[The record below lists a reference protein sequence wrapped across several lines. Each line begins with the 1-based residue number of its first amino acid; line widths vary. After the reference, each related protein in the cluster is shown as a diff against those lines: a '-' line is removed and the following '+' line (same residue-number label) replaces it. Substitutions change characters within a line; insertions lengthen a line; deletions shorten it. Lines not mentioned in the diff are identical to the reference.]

1 MSLARDAGYT
11 VVEQQ
16 IAREM
21 LYIADE
27 IFFTGT
33 AAEITPIRSVDRIVV
48 GAGKR
53 GPITERLQKEF
64 FAMIHGDVEDRYGWL
79 TPLPVE
85 AAVRRRAPCYPFSF
99 QYVRARR
106 SCPGERA
113 AVWRRAADGF
123 LSPANRRT
131 LAPTEEK

>member
-1 MSLARDAGYT
+1 MCLARDAGYN

-27 IFFTGT
+27 VFFTGT

-48 GAGKR
+48 GGGRR

-64 FAMIHGDVEDRYGWL
+64 FALVRGEAEDRRGWL

-85 AAVRRRAPCYPFSF
+85 ARV
-99 QYVRARR
+99 
-106 SCPGERA
+106 
-113 AVWRRAADGF
+113 
-123 LSPANRRT
+123 
-131 LAPTEEK
+131 